1 MEKCIQIMEQGLP
14 PELCDQVVQGFEH
27 KFGSTVST
35 SETIC
40 FSKNNEPLP
49 HARIF
54 RAGLKD
60 ILQTSVNH
68 YMEQT
73 AMQEEF
79 SQCVE
84 QHNADIFL
92 NSCTILK
99 ITTNPALIPVLK
111 TNACPRGFLTF
122 YMFLNDVDEGGELE
136 FANHYTIRP
145 KKGQLILFPT
155 TWVYAY
161 KQNIP
166 VTNAGYVVSG
176 FVYRKTSMNAK
187 RPSCTSKRI

>member
-1 MEKCIQIMEQGLP
+1 MEKYIQIMEQGLP

-27 KFGSTVST
+27 KICATVSS
-35 SETIC
+35 SETIF
-40 FSKNNEPLP
+40 FSKNNEPFQ
-49 HARIF
+49 HARLF

-84 QHNADIFL
+84 QHNSDIFL
-92 NSCTILK
+92 NSCSMLKTTIN
-99 ITTNPALIPVLK
+99 TALIPVLQ
-111 TNACPRGFLTF
+111 TNTCPGGFLTF
-122 YMFLNDVDEGGELE
+122 YLFLNDIDEGGELE

-145 KKGQLILFPT
+145 KK
-155 TWVYAY
+155 
-161 KQNIP
+161 
-166 VTNAGYVVSG
+166 
-176 FVYRKTSMNAK
+176 
-187 RPSCTSKRI
+187 